1 MKIVKLAALLLAGA
15 GILLSSCCEKNDP
28 EAGQFSYTVT
38 FDTRGL
44 AKEGT
49 IPDAQHV
56 INGGSVI
63 EPAKPEAERNKYT
76 GQRDIIFAG
85 WYKDENR
92 TELWDFDNDKVT
104 GDITLYA
111 KWYRIDP
118 HDTPAKI
125 SGYDLLDMPEDGKSY
140 LYLLIRKDPR
150 TDIMQASSDS
160 RLVWLY
166 AVEGGI
172 TITSKQGDVVFTEVK
187 VMGVGPVETEQEGW
201 DVTWGCAT
209 WSDEK
214 GADSVTFIGNFD
226 LFDYFELKYY
236 RILEEL

>member
-1 MKIVKLAALLLAGA
+1 MKIVKLAVLLLAGA

-56 INGGSVI
+56 ISGGSVI

-76 GQRDIIFAG
+76 GQRDIIFVG

-92 TELWDFDNDKVT
+92 TEPWDFDNDKVT

-118 HDTPAKI
+118 HDVPGKI
-125 SGYDLLDMPEDGKSY
+125 SGRNLLDVTEEGKSF
-140 LYLLIRKDPR
+140 LYLIIRKDPR
-150 TDIMQASSDS
+150 TDIMEVGSSI
-160 RLVWLY
+160 WLY

-172 TITSKQGDVVFTEVK
+172 TITSKEGDVVFTEVK
-187 VMGVGPVETEQEGW
+187 IICDGFAETEQDGW
-201 DVTWGCAT
+201 DVTWGCVT

-214 GADSVTFIGNFD
+214 GADSVTFIGNVDF
-226 LFDYFELKYY
+226 FHGFELKYY